1 MTHGRKI
8 AVIGLGYVGLPVAA
22 AFARAGVP
30 VTGFDIDQR
39 RITELCNFHD
49 RTNEVEAADLRHASL
64 SFTHDVSALAS
75 SDFFIVTVPTPIDEA
90 RQPDL
95 GAMFAASRTVGT
107 VLKKGDIVVYESTVY
122 PGAVEDECV
131 PLLEKASGLTAGA
144 DFKVGY
150 SPERINPGDKQHRFE
165 TIMKVVSAQDA
176 PTLDIVA
183 DVYGSVVTAGIHRA
197 PSIKVAEAA
206 KVIENTQRD
215 LNIAFMNELSLIFQ
229 ALNIDTG
236 DVLAAARTKWNF
248 MPFQP
253 GLVGGHCIGVDP
265 YYLTYRA
272 ERAGYHP
279 EVILAGR
286 RINDGMG
293 QRVARECIRGLLRRK
308 SNGGIV
314 TILGLTFKED
324 VPDTR
329 NSRVIDIIRE
339 LESFGLNVQISDP
352 LADPA
357 DAMHEYG
364 VKLIDSGSLQPA
376 DAIIVAVAHKTYV
389 GAGWPMIQKLLKGG
403 SGLVLDVKMRLDRDR
418 LPAGIEL
425 WRP

>member
-64 SFTHDVSALAS
+64 SFSHEVNALAS

-131 PLLEKASGLTAGA
+131 PLLEKASGLKAGS

-197 PSIKVAEAA
+197 PSIRVAEAA

-308 SNGGIV
+308 SNGGGV

-329 NSRVIDIIRE
+329 NSRVVDIIRE
-339 LESFGLNVQISDP
+339 LESFGLNVQVSDP
-352 LADPA
+352 MADPA

-364 VKLIDSGSLQPA
+364 VKLIDSDSLQPA
-376 DAIIVAVAHKTYV
+376 DAVIVAVA
-389 GAGWPMIQKLLKGG
+389 
-403 SGLVLDVKMRLDRDR
+403 
-418 LPAGIEL
+418 
-425 WRP
+425 

>member
-39 RITELCNFHD
+39 RIAELCAFHD
-49 RTNEVEAADLRHASL
+49 RTHEVEAADLRHASL
-64 SFTHDVSALAS
+64 SFTYEVKELAS

-95 GAMFAASRTVGT
+95 GAMFAASRTVGA

-122 PGAVEDECV
+122 PGAVEDDCV
-131 PLLEKASGLTAGA
+131 PVLESASGLKAGS

-165 TIMKVVSAQDA
+165 TITKVVSAQDA

-183 DVYGSVVTAGIHRA
+183 SVYGSVVTAGIHRA

-308 SNGGIV
+308 SNGGVV

-329 NSRVIDIIRE
+329 NSRVIDIVRE
-339 LESFGLNVQISDP
+339 LESFGLTVQVSDP
-352 LADPA
+352 MADPA

-364 VKLIDSGSLQPA
+364 VKLVDVDALQPA
-376 DAIIVAVAHKTYV
+376 DAVIMAVAHKTYID
-389 GAGWPMIQKLLKGG
+389 AGWPLIQKLLIGER
-403 SGLVLDVKMRLDRDR
+403 GLVLDVKMRLDRDS
-418 LPAGIEL
+418 LPDGIEL
-425 WRP
+425 WRL

>member
-1 MTHGRKI
+1 MGHGRKI
-8 AVIGLGYVGLPVAA
+8 AVIGLGYVGLPVAV

-30 VTGFDIDQR
+30 VVGFDIDEAR
-39 RITELCNFHD
+39 VAELVSGHD
-49 RTNEVEAADLRHASL
+49 RTHEVESGDLGHASL
-64 SFTHDVSALAS
+64 TFSADPQALSAC
-75 SDFFIVTVPTPIDEA
+75 DFFIVTVPTPIDAA
-90 RQPDL
+90 RRPDL
-95 GAMFAASRTVGT
+95 GAMFAASRTVGAA
-107 VLKKGDIVVYESTVY
+107 LKNGGIVVYESTVY
-122 PGAVEDECV
+122 PGAVEEECV
-131 PLLEKASGLTAGA
+131 PLLEKSSGLKCGS
-144 DFKVGY
+144 DFTVGY

-165 TIMKVVSAQDA
+165 TIMKVVSAQDTA
-176 PTLDIVA
+176 TLDIVA

-229 ALNIDTG
+229 ALGIDTG

-265 YYLTYRA
+265 YYLTHRA
-272 ERAGYHP
+272 EKAGYHP
-279 EVILAGR
+279 EIILAGR

-293 QRVARECIRGLLRRK
+293 QRIARECIRGLLKRNV
-308 SNGGIV
+308 SNGVV
-314 TILGLTFKED
+314 TVLGLTFKED

-329 NSRVIDIIRE
+329 NSRVVDVIRE
-339 LESFGLNVQISDP
+339 LESFGLKVQIEDP
-352 LADPA
+352 QADSA

-364 VKLIDSGSLQPA
+364 VTLTKREALQPA
-376 DAIIVAVAHKTYV
+376 DAIILAVAHKDYID
-389 GAGWPMIQKLLKGG
+389 AGWPMIQTLLAGG
-403 SGLVLDVKMRLDRDR
+403 KGLVLDVKMKLDRETI
-418 LPAGIEL
+418 PAGVDL